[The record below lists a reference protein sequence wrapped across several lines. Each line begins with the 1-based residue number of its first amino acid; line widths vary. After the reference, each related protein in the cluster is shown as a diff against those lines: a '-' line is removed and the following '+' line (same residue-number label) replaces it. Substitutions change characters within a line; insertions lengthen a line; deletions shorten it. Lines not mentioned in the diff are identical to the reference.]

1 MREVGLWEVN
11 PPRVRKVGA
20 SGSGGAGFG
29 GFGSASASGG
39 TQAMGVGH
47 GSFPGQGY
55 VLGHVVEEED
65 EEGGKWRDLEW
76 DGPEWKERIEWFK
89 DEDEEEEEEV
99 VEYDDDEEGDDDD
112 IEEDE
117 DEQVDG

>member
-1 MREVGLWEVN
+1 MLGWMREVGLWEVN
-11 PPRVRKVGA
+11 PPRVRKV
-20 SGSGGAGFG
+20 SGSVVGGGVF
-29 GFGSASASGG
+29 GG
-39 TQAMGVGH
+39 TQAVGVGH

-65 EEGGKWRDLEW
+65 EEGGEWRDLEW

-99 VEYDDDEEGDDDD
+99 VEYDDEEGDDDD
-112 IEEDE
+112 IEEDD
-117 DEQVDG
+117 DEQVDV